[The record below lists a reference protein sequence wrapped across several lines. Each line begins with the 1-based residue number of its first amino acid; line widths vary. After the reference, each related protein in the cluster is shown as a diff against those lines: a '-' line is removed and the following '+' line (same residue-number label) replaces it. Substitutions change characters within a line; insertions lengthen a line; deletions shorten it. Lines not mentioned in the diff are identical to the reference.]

1 MRVTSISL
9 VLAATIAAVASVT
22 LPSQDP
28 FYVQPVNI
36 SQYAPG
42 GVIRMRQVS
51 PNISGLIPG
60 GQSLGSLKALY
71 QILYR
76 TTDNLNNAVAAVTS
90 VLVPENADPN
100 KLLAYQTAY
109 DTANPDSVPSYAFQS
124 GTNVTEFS
132 DILFAS
138 STSVC
143 VIIAALDQGVYVVS
157 SDYEGLDGH
166 YTEGIIAGHAT
177 LDSVRAAFNTADVT
191 GLSTS
196 AKYAAWGY
204 SGGSVASEWAAELQA
219 QYAPE
224 LKFQGFAL
232 GGLIPNITNVLL
244 TINQGPFAGLAFSGI
259 TGLSRAYSDFNATVR
274 SNLVPSKAAE
284 FFTIGGSSLTNAAS
298 LGGFQNLFS
307 YFTSGLTLLY
317 EPVVQSV
324 LAKSGVMGVH
334 GIPQAPVFIYKAAA
348 DEISPAADTTNL
360 VKQLCATNDVSIEYH
375 IDLLGGHVT
384 EAITG
389 SASALAWILDR
400 LDGKPVSKPG
410 QCTTEYVLLSSA
422 SLEASLVLGPE
433 LIALLQALL

>member
-9 VLAATIAAVASVT
+9 VLAATIVAVASVT

-28 FYVQPVNI
+28 FYVQPANI
-36 SQYAPG
+36 SEYAPG

-51 PNISGLIPG
+51 ANISGLIAG
-60 GQSLGSLKALY
+60 RQSLGSLKALY

-76 TTDNLNNAVAAVTS
+76 TTDNLNDAVAAVTS
-90 VLVPENADPN
+90 VLVPENANPN

-124 GTNVTEFS
+124 GANVTETS
-132 DILFAS
+132 DIVF
-138 STSVC
+138 
-143 VIIAALDQGVYVVS
+143 IIAALDQGVYVVS
-157 SDYEGLDGH
+157 PDYEGLDGY

-204 SGGSVASEWAAELQA
+204 SGGSLASEWAAELQA

-244 TINQGPFAGLAFSGI
+244 TINQGLFAGLAFSGI
-259 TGLSRAYSDFNATVR
+259 TGLSRAYPEFNATLR

-284 FFTIGGSSLTNAAS
+284 FFTIGDSSLANAAS
-298 LGGFQNLFS
+298 LGGFKNLFS
-307 YFTSGLTLLY
+307 YFTSGRAFLDD
-317 EPVVQSV
+317 PIVQSV
-324 LAKSGVMGVH
+324 LSKSGFMGAH
-334 GIPQAPVFIYKAAA
+334 GIPQAPLFIYKAAA
-348 DEISPAADTTNL
+348 DEISPAADTTKL
-360 VKQLCATNDVSIEYH
+360 VNKFCATNDVSIEYH
-375 IDLLGGHVT
+375 IDLIGEHVT

-400 LDGKPVSKPG
+400 LDGKPASKPG

-422 SLEASLVLGPE
+422 SLQTSLVLDDV
-433 LIALLQALL
+433 LVAALKALL

>member
-1 MRVTSISL
+1 MHVTSISL

-28 FYVQPVNI
+28 FYVQPSNI
-36 SQYAPG
+36 SQYSPG

-51 PNISGLIPG
+51 PNISGFTVG

-109 DTANPDSVPSYAFQS
+109 DTADPNSVPSYAFQS
-124 GTNVTEFS
+124 GANVTETS
-132 DILFAS
+132 DIVF
-138 STSVC
+138 
-143 VIIAALDQGVYVVS
+143 IIAALDQGVYVVS
-157 SDYEGLDGH
+157 PDYEGLDGH

-177 LDSVRAAFNTADVT
+177 LDSVRAAFNTANVT

-204 SGGSVASEWAAELQA
+204 SGGSLASEWAAELQA

-224 LKFQGFAL
+224 LEFQGFAL

-259 TGLSRAYSDFNATVR
+259 TGLSRAYPDFNVTLR
-274 SNLVPSKAAE
+274 SYLVPSKAAE
-284 FFTIGGSSLTNAAS
+284 FFTIGDSSLANAAS
-298 LGGFQNLFS
+298 LGGFKNLFS
-307 YFTSGLTLLY
+307 YFTSGLALLY

-334 GIPQAPVFIYKAAA
+334 GIPQAPLFIYKAAA
-348 DEISPAADTTNL
+348 DEISPAADSTKL
-360 VKQLCATNDVSIEYH
+360 VKQFCATNDVSIEYH

-422 SLEASLVLGPE
+422 SLETSLVLGDE